1 MNTKKQGPVPDKKAP
16 GAKSESPVAPR
27 TGRVR
32 FDDRGNA
39 VWEWSATADA
49 GREAP
54 KNALRAL
61 EHPALSLAADAPIP
75 AEGVK
80 PNPHGTLKGYDPY
93 DSGKLDKKPQPRKK
107 DLRKLGEW
115 IALRKQA
122 QKNSDTE

>member
-1 MNTKKQGPVPDKKAP
+1 MTTRKPT
-16 GAKSESPVAPR
+16 PR

-39 VWEWSATADA
+39 VWETATAQD
-49 GREAP
+49 P
-54 KNALRAL
+54 LRAL
-61 EHPALSLAADAPIP
+61 EHPALSLAADAPTP
-75 AEGVK
+75 GEAVK

-93 DSGKLDKKPQPRKK
+93 DSGKLDRKPRQRKK

-122 QKNSDTE
+122 KSGSTED